1 MTGSSGRT
9 GAPRDVPPPRPVQR
23 PADPG
28 PAEDAGTW
36 PDPDTGLG
44 RAARVLAEA
53 VSGLLGGADDAPAGA
68 TTGTTT
74 GGAGRSTA
82 GLLRDVVGALAAA
95 AARRTD
101 APGDRPAAGSTA
113 GDTAGDDGRGTGR
126 LLGELLATAA
136 PRLPVRDAA
145 RLRAAHPGL
154 SDEEIADALTT
165 RASRLT
171 AAVGA
176 ATGGLSAAQWLA
188 PPSLVALPL
197 ELGAETLLVAA
208 VEVVLLGE
216 LHELHGRPALGSDR
230 ERAAA
235 YLASWTSQRAVDSG
249 TRQGL
254 GAVLGTAGLR
264 SLSRRLTR
272 RLVRN
277 VGSAA
282 PLLVGAAIGGRT
294 NLKATEGL
302 ARRVRADLRRPGP

>member
-1 MTGSSGRT
+1 
-9 GAPRDVPPPRPVQR
+9 
-23 PADPG
+23 
-28 PAEDAGTW
+28 
-36 PDPDTGLG
+36 
-44 RAARVLAEA
+44 VLAEA

-101 APGDRPAAGSTA
+101 APGDRPAAGH
-113 GDTAGDDGRGTGR
+113 TAGDDGRGTGR

>member
-1 MTGSSGRT
+1 MSGYGERT

-23 PADPG
+23 PAGPG
-28 PAEDAGTW
+28 PAADG

-44 RAARVLAEA
+44 RAARALADA
-53 VSGLLGGADDAPAGA
+53 VAGLLGGEGDRAGGRAD
-68 TTGTTT
+68 
-74 GGAGRSTA
+74 GGAGDAPSRSTA
-82 GLLRDVVGALAAA
+82 GLLRDVVGAVAAA
-95 AARRTD
+95 AARRGE
-101 APGDRPAAGSTA
+101 APVPP
-113 GDTAGDDGRGTGR
+113 TAGDDGTRAPGAF
-126 LLGELLATAA
+126 LGELLSSAA

-154 SDEEIADALTT
+154 SDEEIADALTA
-165 RASRLT
+165 RAARLT

-176 ATGGLSAAQWLA
+176 ATGGLSAAHWLA

-197 ELGAETLLVAA
+197 ELGAETLLTAA

-216 LHELHGRPALGSDR
+216 LHELSGRPAVGDDR

-249 TRQGL
+249 ARQGM

-264 SLSRRLTR
+264 ALSRRLTR
-272 RLVRN
+272 RLAGS

-282 PLLVGAAIGGRT
+282 PLLVGAAIGGRA
-294 NLKATEGL
+294 NRRATENL
-302 ARRVRADLRRPGP
+302 ARRVRADLRHPDA